1 MAQDAPKANTPAST
15 SAGMAPNALPVELP
29 LEQIAELCR
38 RFQVHELALFGSVL
52 RTDFRP
58 DSDVDFLVEFE
69 PDAPIGLLEY
79 CELQNRLAE
88 LVHRRADLV
97 SKRGL
102 KVPIRD
108 SVLAS
113 ARVIYAH

>member
-1 MAQDAPKANTPAST
+1 MAQDT
-15 SAGMAPNALPVELP
+15 SQPGGGTGTLSVELP
-29 LEQIAELCR
+29 LDQIAELCR
-38 RFQVHELALFGSVL
+38 NYQVHELAVFGSVL
-52 RTDFRP
+52 REDFRP

-79 CELQNRLAE
+79 CELQNRLAD
-88 LVHRRADLV
+88 LIHRRVDLV

-102 KVPIRD
+102 KRMIRD

-113 ARVIYAH
+113 AKVIYAP